1 MCFKIPWD
9 YSDDDNLFAKW
20 KQVKLL
26 KFFKTI
32 FMHILINEAYCK
44 VLRPF
49 PFPLTNNFAV

>member
-26 KFFKTI
+26 KFSKTI
-32 FMHILINEAYCK
+32 FMPILK
-44 VLRPF
+44 RGLSHS
-49 PFPLTNNFAV
+49 FAPYSHPADK